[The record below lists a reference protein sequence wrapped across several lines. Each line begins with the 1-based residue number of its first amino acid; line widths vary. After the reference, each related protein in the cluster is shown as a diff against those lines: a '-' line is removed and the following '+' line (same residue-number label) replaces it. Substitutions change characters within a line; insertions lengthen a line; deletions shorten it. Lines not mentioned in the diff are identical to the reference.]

1 MAKLTKI
8 IDFLESF
15 DNDLKDEVYDRE
27 CQADDQRDRNS
38 NWEDSEK
45 GSMYVYKTEALDE
58 LRDLIYDVVDKATKI
73 KNKEYY

>member
-1 MAKLTKI
+1 MAKLTKLI
-8 IDFLESF
+8 NYLESF

>member
-15 DNDLKDEVYDRE
+15 DDNLKEEVYDRE